1 MGVDFLERTA
11 PKFRKAISRDAEAVA
26 RMARGV
32 STAGHRRVV
41 VADCANSSTI
51 TAGLALVVRTDA
63 GQLQIIDGL
72 HEVGRVHHPPPDVLQ
87 SIEELGGFAEG
98 YVEHVNLLGGTFDV
112 ALP

>member
-41 VADCANSSTI
+41 ADCADNSGI
-51 TAGLALVVRTDA
+51 TSGLALVVRMDG
-63 GQLQIIDGL
+63 GQLVLIDGL
-72 HEVGRVHHPPPDVLQ
+72 HEVGRVHRPPPDVLQ

-98 YVEHVNLLGGTFDV
+98 FVEHVNLLGGTFDV